1 MFVQSRFKKGK
12 KETPTLLLLE
22 ILRQLKIQIRQALKQ
37 KVFVITKL
45 PMEFKRHLCVDTLGN
60 ILFVACTPANI
71 IYTDDKGLIQI
82 IKDNLSFFKKKKVNT
97 PKITVLLDNGYHKQK
112 LEKELKEIYPQIFT
126 KIRIQITPK
135 PTKDPDNLGFKPVH
149 KRWVVERT
157 NAWVEKCRVLWKNCE
172 RFISTSVAK
181 LQLCLIRLQIKRLAR
196 EK

>member
-1 MFVQSRFKKGK
+1 M
-12 KETPTLLLLE
+12 
-22 ILRQLKIQIRQALKQ
+22 
-37 KVFVITKL
+37 
-45 PMEFKRHLCVDTLGN
+45 DTLGN

-71 IYTDDKGLIQI
+71 TDDKGLIQI